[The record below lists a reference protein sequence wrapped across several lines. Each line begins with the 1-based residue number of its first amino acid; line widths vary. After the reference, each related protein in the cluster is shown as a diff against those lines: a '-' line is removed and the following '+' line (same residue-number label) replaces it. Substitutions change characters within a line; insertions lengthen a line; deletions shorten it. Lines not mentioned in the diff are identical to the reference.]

1 MATLVESGL
10 IAPKENYDTP
20 TCKRARR
27 SFTFTAVSYQL
38 GCNHLPIIYCSSQ
51 IQKTQSLTVPAL
63 LIRLLILGMPL
74 LLCSGIPHLHQIT
87 RENL

>member
-38 GCNHLPIIYCSSQ
+38 GCNHLPIICSSQ

-74 LLCSGIPHLHQIT
+74 QLYPGTHHHHRIT